1 MSKEIF
7 QIVERERPDGYHEAI
22 ITVKDS
28 ETGETETGRTEW
40 YYDGDR
46 GPRVDSLIQDLMK

>member
-1 MSKEIF
+1 MAKEIF
-7 QIVERERPDGYHEAI
+7 QIVEHERPDGYKEAI

-46 GPRVDSLIQDLMK
+46 ETRVDYLIQDLMK